1 LKYRIVP
8 SLRFVRRRGLAS
20 GFFCGCLGTQGFPE
34 WLHCNVLV
42 GDFLNGEVGSAGG
55 CIEND
60 EVAFFGLDQGAA
72 ERGDP
77 TDVIAVEIDFVGA
90 DDAYD
95 SLVSFGIG
103 IAHGGSKED
112 TGCGLARSGSF
123 GVYDDGG
130 FNSLHKEAQAGID
143 LTEAALAVLV
153 VCVFAA
159 IAVAGSPGDY
169 GLNGRTFSGQ
179 EKVVFV
185 FEARE
190 ATRCY
195 VVLDRGAG
203 GVGLRYSGEAFSH
216 GGAVNEGASELGWIV
231 RVKGRFA

>member
-1 LKYRIVP
+1 MGRRPELKHTIVP
-8 SLRFVRRRGLAS
+8 ALSFVRRSVMAN

-34 WLHCNVLV
+34 WFNCNVLV

-55 CIEND
+55 CIEDD
-60 EVAFFGLDQGAA
+60 EVAFFGLNQGAA

-77 TDVIAVEIDFVGA
+77 TDVIAIELDFVGA

-95 SLVSFGIG
+95 SLVSLCIG
-103 IAHGGSKED
+103 IADCGSEED
-112 TGCGLARSGSF
+112 AGCGLAGSGSF

-130 FNSLHKEAQAGID
+130 FNSLHEKAKAGID

-169 GLNGRTFSGQ
+169 GFNGRTFSGQ
-179 EKVVFV
+179 EKMVFV

-190 ATRCY
+190 ATRRY
-195 VVLDRGAG
+195 VVLDRRAG
-203 GVGLRYSGEAFSH
+203 GVGLRVSGEAFSH
-216 GGAVNEGASELGWIV
+216 G
-231 RVKGRFA
+231 